1 MTKRR
6 MIMTIDN
13 DKVITTFVD
22 DCGVEH
28 HISDFAPSP
37 EDELPEGVCVCG
49 ETNCADE
56 YAHTTSGY

>member
-1 MTKRR
+1 
-6 MIMTIDN
+6 MTIDN

-22 DCGVEH
+22 DHGVEH

-49 ETNCADE
+49 EVNCADE
-56 YAHTTSGY
+56 YAHTTSRY